1 MASFTIIES
10 AVKSGLTTYK
20 AIVEQLCQQ
29 NADLA
34 ATLLEQVSLKEDD
47 PKILRKK
54 YRAEQVEKFKDD
66 KQSINDAMKAYDVSF
81 KTANPDAKP
90 KRVPPVRKWTEEDKA
105 FTKAKNA
112 YLKVEKAKLSDSLTV
127 AEMKKQVKA
136 LGDAYTKAH
145 KKPKSDESDDEHEE
159 QLQAEPLQ
167 ESDNE
172 SDDDAEP
179 VQAEVQAE
187 AEESDNESDDD
198 AEPVQAEV
206 QAEPVQAE
214 PDKAA
219 KKAAKQAKQ
228 AEKQAKQAE
237 NERRRALK
245 AAKAEKAKAKAEKAI
260 ADKAGK

>member
-1 MASFTIIES
+1 MASFTSIES

-34 ATLLEQVSLKEDD
+34 ATLLEQVSLKEND

-54 YRAEQVEKFKDD
+54 HRAEQVEKFGKDD
-66 KQSINDAMKAYDVSF
+66 KESINAAMKAYDVNF
-81 KTANPDAKP
+81 KTANPEAKP

-112 YLKVEKAKLSDSLTV
+112 YLKAEKAKLSDSLTV

-145 KKPKSDESDDEHEE
+145 KKPVAPSRDE
-159 QLQAEPLQ
+159 
-167 ESDNE
+167 ESETEN
-172 SDDDAEP
+172 EP
-179 VQAEVQAE
+179 VQSEDE
-187 AEESDNESDDD
+187 LEESENGSANE
-198 AEPVQAEV
+198 PV

-214 PDKAA
+214 PVEPVQAEPVEPVQAEPVEPVQAVPKVPDAKLDKEAEKARKQAKKEENDRRRAAKAA
-219 KKAAKQAKQ
+219 KSEHSAK
-228 AEKQAKQAE
+228 
-237 NERRRALK
+237 
-245 AAKAEKAKAKAEKAI
+245 
-260 ADKAGK
+260 

>member
-1 MASFTIIES
+1 MASFSSIEF

-34 ATLLEQVSLKEDD
+34 ATLLEQVSLKEND

-54 YRAEQVEKFKDD
+54 HRAEQVEKFGKDD
-66 KQSINDAMKAYDVSF
+66 KESINAAMKAYDLSF

-145 KKPKSDESDDEHEE
+145 KKSVQSELEESDE
-159 QLQAEPLQ
+159 
-167 ESDNE
+167 E
-172 SDDDAEP
+172 SDDDTEQ
-179 VQAEVQAE
+179 VQAEQVQAVPVNSEPGSEAVPDAKLDKE
-187 AEESDNESDDD
+187 AEKARKKAKKEENERRRVAK
-198 AEPVQAEV
+198 AE
-206 QAEPVQAE
+206 
-214 PDKAA
+214 KAA
-219 KKAAKQAKQ
+219 KKAAP
-228 AEKQAKQAE
+228 
-237 NERRRALK
+237 
-245 AAKAEKAKAKAEKAI
+245 
-260 ADKAGK
+260 

>member
-1 MASFTIIES
+1 MASFSSIES

-34 ATLLEQVSLKEDD
+34 ATLLEQVSLKEND

-54 YRAEQVEKFKDD
+54 HRAEQVEKFGKDD
-66 KQSINDAMKAYDVSF
+66 KESINAAMKAYDVSF

-145 KKPKSDESDDEHEE
+145 KKPVQSEPEEFDDDTEAEE
-159 QLQAEPLQ
+159 VQAEQ
-167 ESDNE
+167 VQSDGGE
-172 SDDDAEP
+172 SDDDIEQVQSEP
-179 VQAEVQAE
+179 GSEAVPDAKLDKE
-187 AEESDNESDDD
+187 AEKARKQAKKEENERRRVAK
-198 AEPVQAEV
+198 AE
-206 QAEPVQAE
+206 
-214 PDKAA
+214 KAA
-219 KKAAKQAKQ
+219 KKAAP
-228 AEKQAKQAE
+228 
-237 NERRRALK
+237 
-245 AAKAEKAKAKAEKAI
+245 
-260 ADKAGK
+260 

>member
-54 YRAEQVEKFKDD
+54 HRAEQVEKFGKED
-66 KQSINDAMKAYDVSF
+66 KESINDAMKAYDVSF
-81 KTANPDAKP
+81 KSSNPDAKP

-145 KKPKSDESDDEHEE
+145 KKPKSEPESDDEQLQADESDDEPEAV
-159 QLQAEPLQ
+159 QLQA
-167 ESDNE
+167 DE
-172 SDDDAEP
+172 SDDEPEIAAE
-179 VQAEVQAE
+179 QHQSE
-187 AEESDNESDDD
+187 AEESDDDT
-198 AEPVQAEV
+198 EQV

-245 AAKAEKAKAKAEKAI
+245 AAKAEKAKVK

>member
-1 MASFTIIES
+1 MASFSSIEF

-34 ATLLEQVSLKEDD
+34 ATLLEQVSLKEND

-54 YRAEQVEKFKDD
+54 HRAEQAEKFGKDD
-66 KQSINDAMKAYDVSF
+66 KESINAAMKAYDLSF

-90 KRVPPVRKWTEEDKA
+90 KRVPPVRKWTDEDKA

-145 KKPKSDESDDEHEE
+145 KKPVQSEPESDE
-159 QLQAEPLQ
+159 
-167 ESDNE
+167 ESDEE
-172 SDDDAEP
+172 SDDDTEQ
-179 VQAEVQAE
+179 VQAEQVQAVPVNSEPGSEAVPDAKLDKE
-187 AEESDNESDDD
+187 AEKARKKAKKEENERRRVAK
-198 AEPVQAEV
+198 AE
-206 QAEPVQAE
+206 
-214 PDKAA
+214 KAA
-219 KKAAKQAKQ
+219 KKAAQ
-228 AEKQAKQAE
+228 
-237 NERRRALK
+237 LMP
-245 AAKAEKAKAKAEKAI
+245 
-260 ADKAGK
+260 

>member
-34 ATLLEQVSLKEDD
+34 ATLLEQVSLKEND

-54 YRAEQVEKFKDD
+54 HRAEQVEKFGKDD
-66 KQSINDAMKAYDVSF
+66 KESINAAMKAYDVNF
-81 KTANPDAKP
+81 KTANPEAKP

-112 YLKVEKAKLSDSLTV
+112 YLKAEKAKLSDSLTV

-145 KKPKSDESDDEHEE
+145 KKPVQSELEESDE
-159 QLQAEPLQ
+159 
-167 ESDNE
+167 E
-172 SDDDAEP
+172 SDDDTEQ
-179 VQAEVQAE
+179 VQAEQVQAVPVKSETGSEAVPDAKLDKE
-187 AEESDNESDDD
+187 AEKARKQAKKEENERKR
-198 AEPVQAEV
+198 AAKT
-206 QAEPVQAE
+206 A
-214 PDKAA
+214 KAA
-219 KKAAKQAKQ
+219 KKEAQVMP
-228 AEKQAKQAE
+228 
-237 NERRRALK
+237 
-245 AAKAEKAKAKAEKAI
+245 
-260 ADKAGK
+260 

>member
-54 YRAEQVEKFKDD
+54 HRAEQVEKFGKED
-66 KQSINDAMKAYDVSF
+66 KESINDALKAYDVSF
-81 KTANPDAKP
+81 KSANPDAKP

-145 KKPKSDESDDEHEE
+145 KKPVQSELEESDE
-159 QLQAEPLQ
+159 
-167 ESDNE
+167 E
-172 SDDDAEP
+172 SDDDTEQ
-179 VQAEVQAE
+179 VQAEQVQAVPVKSETGSEAVPDAKLDKE
-187 AEESDNESDDD
+187 AEKARKQAKKEENERRRVAK
-198 AEPVQAEV
+198 AE
-206 QAEPVQAE
+206 
-214 PDKAA
+214 KAA
-219 KKAAKQAKQ
+219 KKAAP
-228 AEKQAKQAE
+228 
-237 NERRRALK
+237 
-245 AAKAEKAKAKAEKAI
+245 
-260 ADKAGK
+260 